1 MKKEGVGSMEMTM
14 VPQGFYELPIFAGLS
29 HVEVDEIG
37 RLAEPYRFQGGE
49 KVFEENAPS
58 NNLDILWE
66 GSIAISKRDGDG
78 DARPIAVVQAKSV
91 VGELSLMMGGGRSAT
106 GVAVGDVAVYR
117 ISREDFNALLDN
129 GSLAAYKVV
138 HNLGKLMSAR
148 LRAVDAKLVELLN
161 QQADQVD
168 KDSELGDFRKKL
180 FTDWGF

>member
-1 MKKEGVGSMEMTM
+1 MTL
-14 VPQGFYELPIFAGLS
+14 VPSGFYELPIFAGLAPT
-29 HVEVDEIG
+29 EVDEIG
-37 RLAEPYRFQGGE
+37 RLAEPFRFNAGD

-66 GSIAISKRDGDG
+66 GSISISKKDADGDS
-78 DARPIAVVQAKSV
+78 RPIAVVQAKSV

-106 GVAVGDVAVYR
+106 GVAVGEVAIYR
-117 ISREDFNALLDN
+117 ISREDFNALLER

-148 LRAVDAKLVELLN
+148 LRAVDSKLVELLN
-161 QQADQVD
+161 QQADQMD

-180 FTDWGF
+180 FTEWGF